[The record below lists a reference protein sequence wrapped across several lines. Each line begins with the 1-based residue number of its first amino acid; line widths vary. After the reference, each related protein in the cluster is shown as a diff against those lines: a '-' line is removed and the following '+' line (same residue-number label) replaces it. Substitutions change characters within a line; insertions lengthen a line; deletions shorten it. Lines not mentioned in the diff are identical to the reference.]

1 MRILR
6 SIGHYFRHT
15 DLYLLFV
22 ALCCSGFGAALVYS
36 ATRTMEDPNKYITVQ
51 LASVGIGVL
60 IFILMSLVDLEDMSR
75 YWKWFVLLNIGLQ
88 MLLFPFGSSEGGNS
102 SWLRF
107 GSIGIQPGEIG
118 KVIFIFTFAAHLAHE
133 FDRLNHWRTLV
144 ALAIHLMI
152 IVGAVVVPSHDAGV
166 ALSYVFIFIVMLFG
180 AGLSLKWFVGGA
192 VVTLASVPFLWQLL
206 IGGSISGA
214 SSSGGVSRAYRLIR
228 ILVLFDPSIDP
239 TTAWHTQK
247 SKLAIGAGQV
257 FGSGFLQGNQMQHS
271 NFPGKHTDFI
281 FAVAGEEF
289 GLIGCLV
296 ILGLLCLL
304 ILRLFYVSIRANNTF
319 SAVLTLGIAGM
330 FLSQTFE
337 NILMCIG
344 LFPVIGITLPLFS
357 YGGSSVITMYAALGL
372 AAGVRMREKP
382 SWLKH

>member
-214 SSSGGVSRAYRLIR
+214 SSSGGGSRAYRLTR

>member
-192 VVTLASVPFLWQLL
+192 VVTLASVPVLWQVLL
-206 IGGSISGA
+206 GGSISGA